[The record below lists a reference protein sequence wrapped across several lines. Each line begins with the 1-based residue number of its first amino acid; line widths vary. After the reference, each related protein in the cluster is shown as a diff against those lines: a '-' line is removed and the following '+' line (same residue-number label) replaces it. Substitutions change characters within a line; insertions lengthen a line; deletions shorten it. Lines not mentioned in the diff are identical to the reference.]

1 MTTDAARYD
10 LVVVGGG
17 PAGEKAAAQAAYWG
31 KRVAVI
37 DRSPQPGGA
46 MVGGA
51 VSSKTMREA
60 ALYLTGFRR
69 RDTYEVS
76 IDLTPEVAAE
86 RLRRRTDDVVQ
97 LMSDSTVENLR
108 RHRVDL
114 VRGHACLG
122 PHRSVIVQPTDE
134 AEARTL
140 TAEVIIVA
148 TGSRP
153 FHPPGV
159 PFDDTDVLDSDAAAL
174 LDRPLRS
181 LVVVGGGAVG
191 CEFASIFT
199 ALGAEVTLVDSGPRL
214 LPFMDA
220 EIAEL
225 LSKTFRE
232 MGMRVVQSAGR
243 ATATRTTAGLRID
256 LAGGETLSPEKVI
269 FATGRVGNTEGLGL
283 EAAGVATDERGRIL
297 VDDHYRTTAE
307 GIYAAGDVIGP
318 PALASVSMEQARVAA
333 CWAFDLPLKR
343 AADSLPPYGVYSVP
357 EVAMVGLTEEA
368 AAAQGVD
375 YAVGRARFEN
385 NTRAAISGATEGM
398 VKLVFARDTLTLL
411 GVHVLGEAATELV
424 HQGQGVIHFGGT
436 IEYFIHSTFNVPT
449 MSEAYKYAAY
459 DGLSQV
465 RS

>member
-1 MTTDAARYD
+1 MTRDATAYD

-17 PAGEKAAAQAAYWG
+17 PAGEKAAAQAAFWG

-60 ALYLTGFRR
+60 ALYLTGFTR
-69 RDTYEVS
+69 RDAYEVG
-76 IDLTPEVAAE
+76 IELTAEVAAE
-86 RLRRRTDDVVQ
+86 RLRRRTDHVVQ
-97 LMSDSTVENLR
+97 MMTDSAVENLR
-108 RHRVDL
+108 RHGVDVL
-114 VRGHACLG
+114 RGHASLG
-122 PHRSVIVQPTDE
+122 PDRSVVVQPADGGAPRTLA
-134 AEARTL
+134 AEA
-140 TAEVIIVA
+140 IIIT

-153 FHPPGV
+153 FHPPDV
-159 PFDDTDVLDSDAAAL
+159 PFDDPDVLDSDAAAL

-191 CEFASIFT
+191 CEFASIYT
-199 ALGAEVTLVDSGPRL
+199 ALGAEVTLVDSGARL

-220 EIAEL
+220 ELAEL
-225 LSKTFRE
+225 LAATFRD

-243 ATATRTTAGLRID
+243 ATATRTTSGLQVN
-256 LAGGETLSPEKVI
+256 LAGGETFAPQKVI
-269 FATGRVGNTEGLGL
+269 FATGRVGNTESLGL
-283 EAAGVATDERGRIL
+283 DAAGVATDERGRII

-307 GIYAAGDVIGP
+307 AIYAAGDVIGP
-318 PALASVSMEQARVAA
+318 PALASVSMEQARLAA

-343 AADSLPPYGVYSVP
+343 ATDSLPPYGVYCVP
-357 EVAMVGLTEEA
+357 EAAMVGLTEEA
-368 AAAQGVD
+368 AATQGID
-375 YAVGRARFEN
+375 HAVGRARFET

-398 VKLVFARDTLTLL
+398 VKLVFARDDLAVL
-411 GVHVLGEAATELV
+411 GVHVLGENATELV
-424 HQGQGVIHFGGT
+424 HQGQAVIQFGGT

-465 RS
+465 GR